1 MPGGRRYGRSL
12 RHRRNVLSFS
22 DAILLLKTGMRLGRV
37 VENKD
42 FLRVHWLRRLLLGY
56 LSLQAQ
62 IKFSDHSLGMGRG
75 YRVEEE
81 SIIYNFQLSKPN
93 TIDMSTQTMYNLF
106 FDMMRRLI
114 AVLPFNTAS
123 EILFVFSKHF
133 FRKKVCEGCSLF
145 VLICT

>member
-1 MPGGRRYGRSL
+1 
-12 RHRRNVLSFS
+12 
-22 DAILLLKTGMRLGRV
+22 MRLGRV
-37 VENKD
+37 VDNKD

-62 IKFSDHSLGMGRG
+62 IKFSHHSLGMGRG

-106 FDMMRRLI
+106 FDMTPLQ
-114 AVLPFNTAS
+114 
-123 EILFVFSKHF
+123 
-133 FRKKVCEGCSLF
+133 KKVCEGCSLF